1 MYGPGLTPGLPK
13 WDQTPSPIYALS
25 GDSRGDKEDRPV
37 APGAEITVA
46 SVRRHIK
53 HRLNAAKETC
63 DNTLKKAIDNMTRFA
78 DEQKAAQ
85 IMQAELNDQPLDYF
99 DAISD
104 SPLVDAEESEVE
116 GGDMFD
122 DGFRSR
128 QGESGDTDLTWAF
141 D

>member
-1 MYGPGLTPGLPK
+1 
-13 WDQTPSPIYALS
+13 
-25 GDSRGDKEDRPV
+25 V

-85 IMQAELNDQPLDYF
+85 IMQAEMDDQPLDYF
-99 DAISD
+99 DALSD

-128 QGESGDTDLTWAF
+128 HGESVRTNGVSRQRLTTSIDISSAQPETVHFPAAQPRWR
-141 D
+141 